1 MAPSLG
7 LSTTAGRAGL
17 KGRTVRG
24 GAGWAGEVGG
34 GEVGRVSG
42 TCTGSLDGCRMGL
55 AGGVQGEGM
64 ESGAL
69 ERGGTARE
77 LLCRQC

>member
-1 MAPSLG
+1 MISSLG
-7 LSTTAGRAGL
+7 LYRSREGWVKRQDSG
-17 KGRTVRG
+17 G

-42 TCTGSLDGCRMGL
+42 TCTGSPDGCRMGL
-55 AGGVQGEGM
+55 AAGVQGEGT
-64 ESGAL
+64 ESRAL
-69 ERGGTARE
+69 ERGGTARV